1 MRRLSRLRRLQRV
14 RWLQRLRRLPSLSLR
29 RRLRWLW
36 RLRRLWCWLDRPAPA
51 IAGASRLHGML
62 RIMGP
67 LPLVLG

>member
-1 MRRLSRLRRLQRV
+1 MRRLQRL

-36 RLRRLWCWLDRPAPA
+36 WLWRRLDRRA
-51 IAGASRLHGML
+51 IAGGMHGML

-67 LPLVLG
+67 LPLVLGVSAP